1 MSPAARRWTHR
12 VLRWILAATFLLAAV
27 LKLADPFQLALVNPA
42 EFAAAIRNY
51 HLAPA
56 WSLHALALLLPW
68 IEIVSALALFAGR
81 WTTEAASILLALL
94 LVYIA
99 AIASTMVRGIDVDCG
114 CFGKYDTSSALVVL
128 LRDLLLVAIAV
139 GIILLN
145 RARRPATAAQP

>member
-12 VLRWILAATFLLAAV
+12 ALRWTLAATFLLAAA
-27 LKLADPFQLALVNPA
+27 LKLADPFQLTLVNPA
-42 EFAAAIRNY
+42 DFVAAIRNY

-68 IEIVSALALFAGR
+68 VEIVSALALFAGR

-94 LVYIA
+94 LVYIT
-99 AIASTMVRGIDVDCG
+99 AIASIMIRGIDVHCG

-128 LRDLLLVAIAV
+128 LRDLLLLTIAA

-145 RARRPATAAQP
+145 RHPRPAATPQT